1 MMSWTEVSARFFC
14 FLVLV
19 FDSGVIFWFFPRWRA
34 VLFMRLLWLPHN
46 SVCLCW
52 WRVTSIV
59 RILRISSSLQMQ
71 FNWEHY
77 GGQTLW
83 LAGTSPTHSF
93 FFFQRFAELMSRIS
107 RNPVDFKAT
116 RICGWLGWVFR
127 ARRLVVDRQ
136 VRHFRAPTRFK
147 CLRFGFTIFLS
158 AFYFVVVIFLLFF
171 LFFFA

>member
-1 MMSWTEVSARFFC
+1 
-14 FLVLV
+14 
-19 FDSGVIFWFFPRWRA
+19 
-34 VLFMRLLWLPHN
+34 MRLLWLPHN
-46 SVCLCW
+46 SVCLCL

-71 FNWEHY
+71 FNWEHF

-83 LAGTSPTHSF
+83 QAGTSPTHSF

-171 LFFFA
+171 LFFLHNFRLALKVSVHVAERPQLTSAFLHYLYEARYSM